1 MFTKKNF
8 FKVIIL
14 VISLVLLVGCESLI
28 DNKNSITDFV
38 KSHSYSDVYS
48 KIDESVMKIQ
58 MFPSEE
64 YENDFIYY
72 VMAIKAN
79 YEKFNTNEIENLYN
93 KLNFQYDFSF
103 NTLKY
108 TRNDY
113 ENDLMFLK
121 SKIM

>member
-1 MFTKKNF
+1 
-8 FKVIIL
+8 
-14 VISLVLLVGCESLI
+14 
-28 DNKNSITDFV
+28 
-38 KSHSYSDVYS
+38 
-48 KIDESVMKIQ
+48 